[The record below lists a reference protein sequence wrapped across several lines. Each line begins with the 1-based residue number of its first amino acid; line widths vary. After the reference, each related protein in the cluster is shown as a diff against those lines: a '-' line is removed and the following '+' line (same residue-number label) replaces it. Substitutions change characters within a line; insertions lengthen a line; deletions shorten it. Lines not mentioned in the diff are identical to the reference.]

1 MLSQCFEVPYTN
13 ITITEKQATYDIN
26 VKQIQGKLG
35 MLDSSALRYK
45 CNEFISNARLD

>member
-1 MLSQCFEVPYTN
+1 MFSHCFEVPYTN
-13 ITITEKQATYDIN
+13 ITITEKQATHDIN

-35 MLDSSALRYK
+35 RLDGSALRYN